1 MAFKARP
8 VVRNDGKRFAS
19 GYAAAKELADEIG
32 KPERVGVLANQICQC
47 CRGRYKSV
55 RGYSF
60 EYAEVD

>member
-8 VVRNDGKRFAS
+8 VVRNDGKRYAS
-19 GYAAAKELADEIG
+19 GYAAAKAIAEEIG
-32 KPERVGVLANQICQC
+32 KPERVGVLANQICQNA
-47 CRGRYKSV
+47 RGRYKTV

>member
-8 VVRNDGKRFAS
+8 VIRDDGKRYAS

-47 CRGRYKSV
+47 CRGRYKTV
-55 RGYSF
+55 RGYGF
-60 EYAEVD
+60 RYEGVD